1 MQRKAVLCAT
11 VMIASACAALAMGPG
26 TDGTNPKTGAA
37 NTDPKIA
44 KTTSAAPKAG
54 SATKAKDTLPP
65 VETKAPFSTYKPAV
79 PGIYRVAGAK
89 TTTPYKVEKIASKLG
104 NPFAIVAMPDG
115 RLMVTLKS
123 GTMEIHDKN
132 GTLIKKITNLPEV
145 VYAGQGGLLDV
156 AFDPNYNSNKLIYWC
171 YSEKVE
177 GGSATAVA
185 KGKLD
190 DAAGKVD
197 NITVI
202 FRQTPATKGNLQF
215 GSRLVFDKKGNLYV
229 SLGEKFAPEVRVQA
243 QQLNSDL
250 GKIIKITTSGKPAAG
265 NPYANRSDA
274 KPEIIS
280 YGHRNPEGLDI
291 DPATGEL
298 WESEFGPHGGDE
310 INLIRPG
317 KNYGWPV
324 ITYGLEYS
332 NDKVGEGIQ
341 QKAGMEQPVYYWDPV
356 ISPSGICFYEGTAI
370 PEWKGNLFVSALS
383 GQHLDRLIIKN
394 NKVVGEERLLTD
406 KDQRIRDVTY
416 SNNMLFAITDDGDI
430 YRISKQ

>member
-1 MQRKAVLCAT
+1 MQKKGSLMLAGLLLFGH
-11 VMIASACAALAMGPG
+11 IAISANFP
-26 TDGTNPKTGAA
+26 TETNTA
-37 NTDPKIA
+37 
-44 KTTSAAPKAG
+44 
-54 SATKAKDTLPP
+54 AKDTLPP
-65 VETKAPFSTYKPAV
+65 VETKPGFANYKPAFA
-79 PGIYRVAGAK
+79 GQTRVAGAK
-89 TTTPYKVEKIASKLG
+89 TTTPYKVEKIATKLG

-132 GTLIKKITNLPEV
+132 GALVKKITGLPEV

-156 AFDPNYNSNKLIYWC
+156 AFDPNFSSNKMMYWS
-171 YSEKVE
+171 YSEKYD
-177 GGSATAVA
+177 GGSVTAVA

-190 DAAGKVD
+190 EAGGKVD

-202 FRQTPATKGNLQF
+202 FRATPATKGNLQF
-215 GSRLVFDKKGNLYV
+215 GSRLVFARNGDLFV
-229 SLGEKFAPEVRVQA
+229 SLGEKFAPDVRVQA
-243 QQLNSDL
+243 QELNSYL
-250 GKIIKITTSGKPAAG
+250 GKIIRITTTGKPAAG
-265 NPYANRSDA
+265 NPFANRPNA
-274 KPEIIS
+274 RPEIYS

-332 NDKVGEGIQ
+332 GEKVGEGIQ
-341 QKAGMEQPVYYWDPV
+341 QKTGMEQPVYYWDPV
-356 ISPSGICFYEGTAI
+356 ISPSGICFYNGTAI
-370 PEWKGNLFVSALS
+370 PEWKGNLFVAALS
-383 GQHLDRLIIKN
+383 GQHVDRLIIKN
-394 NKVVGEERLLTD
+394 NKVVGEERLLAD
-406 KDQRIRDVTY
+406 KNQRFRDVAY
-416 SNNMLFAITDDGDI
+416 SNNVLYAITDDGDI

>member
-1 MQRKAVLCAT
+1 MQRKNSFLLTGLLLFGCFT
-11 VMIASACAALAMGPG
+11 VSANY
-26 TDGTNPKTGAA
+26 DGGQ
-37 NTDPKIA
+37 
-44 KTTSAAPKAG
+44 G
-54 SATKAKDTLPP
+54 SIGKDSLPP
-65 VETKAPFSTYKPAV
+65 VETKPGFANYKPAF
-79 PGIYRVAGAK
+79 PGQTRIAGAK
-89 TTTPYKVEKIASKLG
+89 TTTPYKVEKIASRLG

-132 GTLIKKITNLPEV
+132 GALVKKITGLPEV

-156 AFDPNYNSNKLIYWC
+156 AFDPAWTSNKIIYWS
-171 YSEKVE
+171 YSEKYE
-177 GGSATAVA
+177 SGSVTAVA
-185 KGKLD
+185 KGKLNE
-190 DAAGKVD
+190 AEGKVD

-202 FRQTPATKGNLQF
+202 FRATPATKGNLQF
-215 GSRLVFDKKGNLYV
+215 GSRLVFDKNGDLFV

-243 QQLNSDL
+243 QDLNSYL
-250 GKIIKITTSGKPAAG
+250 GKIIKITKAG
-265 NPYANRSDA
+265 

-280 YGHRNPEGLDI
+280 CGHRNPEGLDI
-291 DPATGEL
+291 NPATGEL

-356 ISPSGICFYEGTAI
+356 VSPSGICFYKGSGI
-370 PEWKGNLFVSALS
+370 PEWKNNLFVACLS
-383 GQHLDRLIIKN
+383 GQHVDRLIIRN
-394 NKVVGEERLLTD
+394 NRVVGEERLLTD
-406 KDQRIRDVTY
+406 KKQRFRDVAY
-416 SNNMLFAITDDGDI
+416 SDNVLYAITDDGDI
-430 YRISKQ
+430 YRVEPEAKR

>member
-1 MQRKAVLCAT
+1 MQVKCAFLG
-11 VMIASACAALAMGPG
+11 LAILLFQ
-26 TDGTNPKTGAA
+26 DG
-37 NTDPKIA
+37 
-44 KTTSAAPKAG
+44 
-54 SATKAKDTLPP
+54 LPP
-65 VETKAPFSTYKPAV
+65 VETKPGFANYKPAFA
-79 PGIYRVAGAK
+79 GQTRIAGAK
-89 TTTPYKVEKIASKLG
+89 TTTPYKVEKIAGKLG

-115 RLMVTLKS
+115 RLMITLKS
-123 GTMEIHDKN
+123 GTMEIHDRN
-132 GTLIKKITNLPEV
+132 GALVKKIIGLPEV

-156 AFDPNYNSNKLIYWC
+156 AFDPNFSSNGLIYWC

-190 DAAGKVD
+190 EAGGRI
-197 NITVI
+197 NNTTVI

-215 GSRLVFDKKGNLYV
+215 GSRLVFDRNGDLFV

-250 GKIIKITTSGKPAAG
+250 GKIIRITTTGKPAAD
-265 NPYANRSDA
+265 NPFANQPNAR
-274 KPEIIS
+274 PEIIS

-291 DPATGEL
+291 NPATGEL
-298 WESEFGPHGGDE
+298 WEAEFGPHGGDE

-332 NDKVGEGIQ
+332 GDKVGDGIQ
-341 QKAGMEQPVYYWDPV
+341 QKTGMEQPVYYWDPV
-356 ISPSGICFYEGTAI
+356 VSPSGICFYGGNAI
-370 PEWKGNLFVSALS
+370 PEWKNNLFVACLS
-383 GQHLDRLIIKN
+383 GQHLDRLIIRN

-406 KDQRIRDVTY
+406 KNQRIRDVTY
-416 SNNMLFAITDDGDI
+416 SNNMLYAITDDGDI